1 MEKRIVLDEQIG
13 FNLYRLSLLFRRELL
28 RCLGEYSLTPEQWQA
43 LVTLWGKDRL
53 SQSEIAA
60 VTLQDAP
67 TVSRML
73 ARMERDGWVH
83 REVDAAD
90 QRISRVVLT
99 EAGRNLADVLPGRVL
114 SHFGALLSPFPQEK
128 QAILLGMLRDLRV
141 IFEAIDEKGDHR
153 RAEIG

>member
-1 MEKRIVLDEQIG
+1 
-13 FNLYRLSLLFRRELL
+13 
-28 RCLGEYSLTPEQWQA
+28 
-43 LVTLWGKDRL
+43 
-53 SQSEIAA
+53 
-60 VTLQDAP
+60 
-67 TVSRML
+67 ML

-128 QAILLGMLRDLRV
+128 QAMLLGMLRELRV
-141 IFEAIDEKGDHR
+141 IFENIEERGGSAR
-153 RAEIG
+153 S